1 MVRRF
6 VGVEEY
12 ILAYLIYSPY
22 IFLEILR
29 NIINPFR
36 IFKAPNRKINA
47 GSPEHK
53 PTYIL
58 SK

>member
-1 MVRRF
+1 MFRRF
-6 VGVEEY
+6 VGVEED

-22 IFLEILR
+22 IFQEILR
-29 NIINPFR
+29 NIMNPLR
-36 IFKAPNRKINA
+36 IFKDPNRKINA